1 MDKLLVSQE
10 YWDNSYET
18 LDINMDISTDPVAGF
33 IRDTLKKYGK
43 ANEVVLEVGCYPGRY
58 LKVFGEFGY
67 QLNGIDLTPKVET
80 ELPLF
85 LAAQGYNTGLFKQV
99 DFFDTTL
106 QTQYDVVCSFGFL
119 EHFIN
124 WKAVLL
130 RHYQMVK
137 TGGLLLLTVPNFKGI
152 FQFLLHHTFDK
163 VNLKRHNTKAME
175 INKWIN
181 IFENSTDNCEI
192 LYAGHFGN
200 FDFWTDHQNLHPIK
214 QKVLNLVLA
223 AKDIIKKKNIPN
235 SSHYSPYMGIVIRK
249 K

>member
-1 MDKLLVSQE
+1 MDKVLVSQE
-10 YWDNSYET
+10 YWNNSYET
-18 LDINMDISTDPVAGF
+18 LNINLDISTDPVAGF
-33 IRDTLKKYGK
+33 VRDTLKKYGK
-43 ANEVVLEVGCYPGRY
+43 TNETVLEVGCYPGRY

-67 QLNGIDLTPKVET
+67 QLNGIDLTPKVER

-85 LAAQGYNTGLFKQV
+85 LAAQGYKIGSFKQL

-106 QTQYDVVCSFGFL
+106 QIQYDVVCSFGFL

-124 WKAVLL
+124 WEAVLL
-130 RHYQMVK
+130 RHFQMVK
-137 TGGLLLLTVPNFKGI
+137 KGGLLLLTVPNFKGI
-152 FQFLLHHTFDK
+152 IQFFLHHTFDN

-175 INKWIN
+175 INKWRSVLKNDI
-181 IFENSTDNCEI
+181 ENCEV

-200 FDFWTDHQNLHPIK
+200 FDFWTDHQKLHPFK
-214 QKVLNLVLA
+214 QKLLTLVFA
-223 AKDIIKKKNIPN
+223 AKDILKKINLSN